1 MSNSMNFRYELIA
14 VGIGGIF
21 GAIGRYSVSFLFL
34 ELNGF
39 PYATFTV
46 NMMGCFLLSFLLNNK
61 QFKTKVNP
69 KIFLGLSTGL
79 IGSFTTFSTFSIE
92 TIELL
97 GASFFL
103 ATFYVFLSV
112 VGGLIFCYIG
122 FYLASRRGDSI

>member
-92 TIELL
+92 TIVLL

-103 ATFYVFLSV
+103 ATFYVFLSE
-112 VGGLIFCYIG
+112 IG
-122 FYLASRRGDSI
+122 RASCRERVYMYVLHSI

>member
-1 MSNSMNFRYELIA
+1 HTRSKRDWSSDVCSTDL
-14 VGIGGIF
+14 
-21 GAIGRYSVSFLFL
+21 
-34 ELNGF
+34 
-39 PYATFTV
+39 ATFTV

-103 ATFYVFLSV
+103 ATFYEIGRASCRESGFSA
-112 VGGLIFCYIG
+112 VGC
-122 FYLASRRGDSI
+122 